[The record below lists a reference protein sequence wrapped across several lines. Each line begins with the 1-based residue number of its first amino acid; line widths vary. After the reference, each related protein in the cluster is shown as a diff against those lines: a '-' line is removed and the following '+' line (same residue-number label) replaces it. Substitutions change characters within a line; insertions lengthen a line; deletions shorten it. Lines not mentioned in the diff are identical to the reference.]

1 MPRFP
6 DRNTR
11 LARQRESTVFASIVM
26 PLAVLIGFIGLLAL
40 LLLLADHHLN
50 QRWEEGGVIASA
62 IAVALPFLLLLF
74 RWMRGHFHREIRDP

>member
-11 LARQRESTVFASIVM
+11 LIRQRESRVFASFIM
-26 PLAVLIGFIGLLAL
+26 PLVALIGFIGLLAL

-50 QRWEEGGVIASA
+50 RRWEEGAIMASA
-62 IAVALPFLLLLF
+62 IAIALPFLLLLF
-74 RWMRGHFHREIRDP
+74 RWLRGHFHREIRDP